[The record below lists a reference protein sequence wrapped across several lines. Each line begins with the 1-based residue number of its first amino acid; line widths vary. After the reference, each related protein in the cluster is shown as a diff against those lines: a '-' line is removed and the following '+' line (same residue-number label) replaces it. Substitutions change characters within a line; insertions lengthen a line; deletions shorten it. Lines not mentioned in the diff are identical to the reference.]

1 MMAHVHDRS
10 GRPSSFLVDH
20 IDLLPKGR
28 VLDVATGRG
37 RNAVYLAR
45 QGFEVEGVD
54 ILGEALDAA
63 RSLAESFGVSPA
75 LRLMD
80 LEKDV
85 LLPEEAYDVVVCFNY
100 LHRPLIPR
108 LKQALRL
115 GGMMVY
121 ETYIVDQ
128 ARFGKPKNPEHLL
141 KHNEL
146 LKLFQDFRC
155 LRYHEGIM
163 ERRKAIAG
171 YIGVKL

>member
-1 MMAHVHDRS
+1 MMAHVHRRA
-10 GRPSSFLVDH
+10 GRPSPFLVDH

-28 VLDVATGRG
+28 VLDVAMGWG

-45 QGFEVEGVD
+45 QGFEVEGID
-54 ILGEALDAA
+54 ISRKALDAA
-63 RSLAESFGVSPA
+63 QVSAGESGVSLT

-85 LLPEEAYDVVVCFNY
+85 SLPQEVFDVIVCFNY
-100 LHRPLIPR
+100 LHRPLIPQ
-108 LKQALRL
+108 LKGALRL

-128 ARFGKPKNPEHLL
+128 ARFGRPKNPKHLL

-146 LKLFQDFRC
+146 LKLFHEFRC
-155 LRYHEGIM
+155 LRYREGIL

-171 YIGVKL
+171 FIGAKL

>member
-1 MMAHVHDRS
+1 MTHVHERS
-10 GRPSSFLVDH
+10 GQPSPFLVDH
-20 IDLLPKGR
+20 LDLLPKGR
-28 VLDVATGRG
+28 VLDVAAGRG

-45 QGFEVEGVD
+45 KGFEVEGVD
-54 ILGEALDAA
+54 ISGEALDAA
-63 RSLAESFGVSPA
+63 RLLAETYDVSPI

-80 LEKDV
+80 LENDVSLPKD
-85 LLPEEAYDVVVCFNY
+85 AYDVVVCFNY

-108 LKQALRL
+108 LKQSLRS

-146 LKLFQDFRC
+146 LTLFQDFRC

-171 YIGVKL
+171 YIGVKI

>member
-1 MMAHVHDRS
+1 MMAHVHRRA
-10 GRPSSFLVDH
+10 GRPSSVLVDH

-28 VLDVATGRG
+28 VLDVAMGWG

-45 QGFEVEGVD
+45 QGFEVDGID
-54 ILGEALDAA
+54 ISREALDAA
-63 RSLAESFGVSPA
+63 QVLAGESGVSLT

-85 LLPEEAYDVVVCFNY
+85 SLPQEVFDVIVCFNY
-100 LHRPLIPR
+100 LHRPLIPQ
-108 LKQALRL
+108 LKGALRL

-128 ARFGKPKNPEHLL
+128 ARFGRPKNPKHLL

-155 LRYHEGIM
+155 LRYREGIL

-171 YIGVKL
+171 FIGTKR

>member
-1 MMAHVHDRS
+1 MMAHVHSRA
-10 GRPSSFLVDH
+10 GRPSPFLVDH

-28 VLDVATGRG
+28 VLDVAMGWG

-45 QGFEVEGVD
+45 QGFEVDGID
-54 ILGEALDAA
+54 ISREALDAA
-63 RSLAESFGVSPA
+63 QVLAGESGVSVT
-75 LRLMD
+75 LQLMD

-85 LLPEEAYDVVVCFNY
+85 SLPQEVFDVIVCFNY
-100 LHRPLIPR
+100 LHRPLIPH
-108 LKQALRL
+108 LKGALRL

-128 ARFGKPKNPEHLL
+128 ARFGRPKNPKHLL

-146 LKLFQDFRC
+146 LKFFHDFRC
-155 LRYHEGIM
+155 LRYREGIL

-171 YIGVKL
+171 FIGTKL